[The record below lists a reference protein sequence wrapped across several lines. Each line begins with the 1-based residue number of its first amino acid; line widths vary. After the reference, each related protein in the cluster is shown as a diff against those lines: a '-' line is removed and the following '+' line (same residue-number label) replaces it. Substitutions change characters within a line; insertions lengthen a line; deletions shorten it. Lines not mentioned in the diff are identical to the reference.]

1 MGRLAI
7 EGHRHLPDGT
17 VLTWRQLGVKDLQV
31 DPQLPFFVKWSS
43 DAIHPSAGGREVELL
58 KIEIAGD
65 PARVDEWLGGRSKEI
80 LADVDIGWCSPRDR
94 PGLAAAIFS
103 TPRGEVRI

>member
-1 MGRLAI
+1 MVGLGLVMHKAPTSSVLVADTVALAVMVMIGRSP
-7 EGHRHLPDGT
+7 H
-17 VLTWRQLGVKDLQV
+17 Q
-31 DPQLPFFVKWSS
+31 
-43 DAIHPSAGGREVELL
+43 
-58 KIEIAGD
+58 
-65 PARVDEWLGGRSKEI
+65 EWLGGRSKEI